1 MIQCFKCKQPIQPY
15 ERSIY
20 ASCGELAAIAHQ
32 RCVEQAQPEIQL
44 LLIDLG
50 DSTVVKAEKGEIG
63 LKLGNGIWRLDAAEL
78 AYRQNV
84 FACPFEQVRDAI
96 NGEGPVPRI
105 EIDPT
110 DGRYD
115 LHYAIEQI
123 PGEASRSMKPE
134 AYQALCEL
142 AGKPLPIWE
151 GGKWERLNTHDWA
164 QGKKDA
170 AEQGY
175 GINAFSFEE
184 AIAPVKIWRYTR

>member
-32 RCVEQAQPEIQL
+32 RCVEQAQPELQL

-50 DSTVVKAEKGEIG
+50 DSTVVKVEKGQWDDG
-63 LKLGNGIWRLDAAEL
+63 KLLCRGERSDSVK
-78 AYRQNV
+78 V
-84 FACPFEQVRDAI
+84 FYEPFTVVRDAI
-96 NGEGPVPRI
+96 DAKPVPRI
-105 EIDPT
+105 ETLADRFTLIHAGGTKSFTKDE
-110 DGRYD
+110 Y
-115 LHYAIEQI
+115 Y
-123 PGEASRSMKPE
+123 
-134 AYQALCEL
+134 ALCEL
-142 AGKPLPIWE
+142 AGHNLPIGHE